1 MPYLVLPLNGQGK
14 RFKDEEYKTEKQLLK
29 LGDETCLRKSINSI
43 RNLKNFEVIA
53 FLDNKNV
60 EDELRDIQEDL
71 QFDLTITKIAPT
83 SSSVATLLNGLKVT
97 KGIKRDEHLTVF
109 TLDLELDPAI
119 DIEVS
124 KNENFTY
131 TFKANSEL
139 YSYVKLDDRN
149 FVTEIADKK
158 PITNLANIGIY
169 GFSSINEFMNNAKAL
184 LKEKMINEPSLI
196 EVFQLGIPDNPLLS
210 YHYEGSVLIYGT
222 PLEYE
227 FLKQYYYRIKNTKKA
242 IVLSDHSGL
251 KTTEK
256 IKQYLKMT
264 DMQIIEV
271 DPSLPINN
279 YANLCHKILRTNND
293 SDDALIFASCKSGQG
308 FNITLN
314 KLGRIS
320 CLIYDEESFEL
331 AILHN
336 NANAF
341 VFPDSIFSTRNFEWI
356 NKFRNLTFE
365 GGRHIERLKIACLK
379 N

>member
-14 RFKDEEYKTEKQLLK
+14 RFKDEQYKVEKQLLK
-29 LGDETCLRKSINSI
+29 LGKETCLRKSLNSI
-43 RNLKNFEVIA
+43 KNLKNFEVLA
-53 FLDNKNV
+53 FLDNKNL
-60 EDELRDIQEDL
+60 EDELRDIQKDL
-71 QFDLTITKIAPT
+71 NFDLTITKVGPT
-83 SSSVATLLNGLKVT
+83 SSSVETVLNGLKLT
-97 KGIKRDEHLTVF
+97 KNIKRNEHLTIF

-119 DIEVS
+119 DVDVNGN
-124 KNENFTY
+124 KNFTY

-139 YSYVKLDDRN
+139 YSYVKLNDRG

-169 GFSSINEFMNNAKAL
+169 GFSSINEFMNNATAL
-184 LKEKMINEPSLI
+184 LNEKTITEPSLI
-196 EVFQLGIPDNPLLS
+196 QVFQLDVPDKPLLS
-210 YHYEGSVLIYGT
+210 YFYGGSVLIYGT

-227 FLKQYYYRIKNTKKA
+227 FLKRYYYKSKNTTKA

-251 KTTEK
+251 RTTKK
-256 IKQYLKMT
+256 IKQYLENIGME
-264 DMQIIEV
+264 IIEG
-271 DPSLPINN
+271 DPSVPINN
-279 YANLCHKILRTNND
+279 YANVCHDILSSNNH
-293 SDDALIFASCKSGQG
+293 SENALIFASCKSGQG

-341 VFPDSIFSTRNFEWI
+341 VFPDSIFSTKNFEWI
-356 NKFRNLTFE
+356 KKFKNLTFE
-365 GGRHIERLKIACLK
+365 GGRHIERLKVACLK

>member
-83 SSSVATLLNGLKVT
+83 SSSVETVLNGLKVT

-169 GFSSINEFMNNAKAL
+169 GFSSINEFMNNATAL

-279 YANLCHKILRTNND
+279 YANLCHKVLSTDND

-320 CLIYDEESFEL
+320 CLIYDEESF
-331 AILHN
+331 
-336 NANAF
+336 
-341 VFPDSIFSTRNFEWI
+341 
-356 NKFRNLTFE
+356 
-365 GGRHIERLKIACLK
+365 
-379 N
+379 

>member
-1 MPYLVLPLNGQGK
+1 
-14 RFKDEEYKTEKQLLK
+14 
-29 LGDETCLRKSINSI
+29 
-43 RNLKNFEVIA
+43 
-53 FLDNKNV
+53 
-60 EDELRDIQEDL
+60 
-71 QFDLTITKIAPT
+71 
-83 SSSVATLLNGLKVT
+83 
-97 KGIKRDEHLTVF
+97 
-109 TLDLELDPAI
+109 
-119 DIEVS
+119 
-124 KNENFTY
+124 
-131 TFKANSEL
+131 
-139 YSYVKLDDRN
+139 
-149 FVTEIADKK
+149 
-158 PITNLANIGIY
+158 
-169 GFSSINEFMNNAKAL
+169 
-184 LKEKMINEPSLI
+184 
-196 EVFQLGIPDNPLLS
+196 
-210 YHYEGSVLIYGT
+210 
-222 PLEYE
+222 
-227 FLKQYYYRIKNTKKA
+227 
-242 IVLSDHSGL
+242 
-251 KTTEK
+251 
-256 IKQYLKMT
+256 MT